1 MTVAVTSNDLNFDPH
16 EPLSFR
22 IQTLESQIT
31 ELQNETTR
39 LLSTLEAQKNTVEE
53 YQVQRSKME
62 TEYTRQTKKLEQ
74 EISAL
79 KEKVA
84 QYADY
89 DEIKREL
96 EIIKV
101 RFLSQSNCNHHQILQ
116 LIYTLNL
123 S

>member
-1 MTVAVTSNDLNFDPH
+1 MTVAVTSNELNFDPN

-31 ELQNETTR
+31 ELQSETAR
-39 LLSTLEAQKNTVEE
+39 LLSTLEAQKNTIDE
-53 YQVQRSKME
+53 YQAQSSKME

-96 EIIKV
+96 
-101 RFLSQSNCNHHQILQ
+101 
-116 LIYTLNL
+116 
-123 S
+123 

>member
-1 MTVAVTSNDLNFDPH
+1 MTVALTSNKLNFEPH

-31 ELQNETTR
+31 ELQRETAR
-39 LLSTLEAQKNTVEE
+39 LLSTLEVQKNTIDE
-53 YQVQRSKME
+53 YQAQSSKME
-62 TEYTRQTKKLEQ
+62 TEHTRQTKKLEQ

-101 RFLSQSNCNHHQILQ
+101 KFLSQSNCNHHQILH
-116 LIYTLNL
+116 LINTLTF
-123 S
+123 